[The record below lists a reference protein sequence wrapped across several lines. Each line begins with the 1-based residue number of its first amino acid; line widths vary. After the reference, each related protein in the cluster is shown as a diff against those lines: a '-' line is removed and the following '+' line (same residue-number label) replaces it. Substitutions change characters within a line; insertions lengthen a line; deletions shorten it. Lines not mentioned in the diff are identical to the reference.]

1 MTEPKVSHS
10 PGLWSRL
17 LSHVPSAPMTT
28 RADGFPPL
36 PENRQKQWA
45 NFGHWDQMYFPKL
58 LGIEVQDIRDGY
70 CRMRLPWRFELTQ
83 PAGVVHGGVV
93 ASLIDSVVV
102 PAIGAGYDEAMR
114 FATVDLHVQY
124 QGAVVDHDM
133 VAEGWVT
140 RRGRSVVFC
149 EAEVTTD
156 TGQVVARGMMTYK
169 VSPPR

>member
-1 MTEPKVSHS
+1 VT
-10 PGLWSRL
+10 G
-17 LSHVPSAPMTT
+17 
-28 RADGFPPL
+28 RAQQFHPL
-36 PENRQKQWA
+36 PAHRLERWSS
-45 NFGHWDQMYFPKL
+45 FGRWDATYFPSL
-58 LGIEVQDIRDGY
+58 LGIEVQEIRDGY
-70 CRMRLPWRFELTQ
+70 CRMGLPWRFELTQ

-102 PAIGAGYDEAMR
+102 PAIGAGYDEPVR

-124 QGAVVDHDM
+124 QGAVVNQDM

-149 EAEVTTD
+149 EAEVCTAA
-156 TGQVVARGMMTYK
+156 GEVVAKGFMTYR

>member
-1 MTEPKVSHS
+1 MTN
-10 PGLWSRL
+10 
-17 LSHVPSAPMTT
+17 
-28 RADGFPPL
+28 RADDFPTLAP
-36 PENRQKQWA
+36 NRLERWA
-45 NFGHWDQMYFPKL
+45 TFGQWDQTYFPKL
-58 LGIEVQDIRDGY
+58 LGIEVLDIRDGY

-102 PAIGAGYDEAMR
+102 PAIGAGYDEPVR

-124 QGAVVDHDM
+124 QGAVLQTDM

-149 EAEVTTD
+149 EAEVTTSSGD
-156 TGQVVARGMMTYK
+156 VVARGMMTYK

>member
-1 MTEPKVSHS
+1 MSI
-10 PGLWSRL
+10 
-17 LSHVPSAPMTT
+17 
-28 RADGFPPL
+28 RADGFPTLAP
-36 PENRQKQWA
+36 NRQERWA
-45 NFGHWDQMYFPKL
+45 NFGQWDQMYFPKL
-58 LGIEVQDIRDGY
+58 LGIEVLDIRDGY

-102 PAIGAGYDEAMR
+102 PAIGSGYDEAVR

-124 QGAVVDHDM
+124 QGAVVQHDM

-149 EAEVTTD
+149 EAEVLTD
-156 TGQVVARGMMTYK
+156 TGDVVARGMMTYK

>member
-1 MTEPKVSHS
+1 MELGPIQCRPVT
-10 PGLWSRL
+10 G
-17 LSHVPSAPMTT
+17 
-28 RADGFPPL
+28 RADGFDPL
-36 PENRQKQWA
+36 PPHRLERWA
-45 NFGHWDQMYFPKL
+45 SFGRWEATYFPAL
-58 LGIEVQDIRDGY
+58 LGIEVVNIRDGY

-124 QGAVVDHDM
+124 QGAVVNQDM
-133 VAEGWVT
+133 IAEGWVT

-149 EAEVTTD
+149 EAEVCTD
-156 TGQVVARGMMTYK
+156 TGDVVARGMMTYK